1 MEKYRLSFAHVNVL
15 DTHIAEVICD
25 KNIEV
30 TMEMIEEVEVFLCD
44 FFVNDFGVLINKIH
58 PYTYSFGA
66 KLTLGSRE
74 RMKAIASVNYTD
86 IAQAITQDI
95 INIRSTDNLNIKQFS
110 GLELGRQQ
118 AFEWLQEEFC

>member
-44 FFVNDFGVLINKIH
+44 FFVNDFYVQNCTH
-58 PYTYSFGA
+58 DSAEF
-66 KLTLGSRE
+66 
-74 RMKAIASVNYTD
+74 VNLFW
-86 IAQAITQDI
+86 
-95 INIRSTDNLNIKQFS
+95 NSKFS
-110 GLELGRQQ
+110 NSK
-118 AFEWLQEEFC
+118 CT